1 MRKKQGGVQCEQEM
15 QVEKKK
21 EEDKKDNEETTAVQ
35 RTLRHIV

>member
-1 MRKKQGGVQCEQEM
+1 MQFEKEM

-21 EEDKKDNEETTAVQ
+21 EEDKKDNEETTAVL

>member
-1 MRKKQGGVQCEQEM
+1 LQFEKEM

-21 EEDKKDNEETTAVQ
+21 EEDKKDNEETTAVL

>member
-1 MRKKQGGVQCEQEM
+1 MQCEKEM

-21 EEDKKDNEETTAVQ
+21 QKDKKDHDETTAVQ